1 MLNFGPLL
9 LVEGGVSRFNE
20 FKIYTV
26 NITML
31 LFRCQIYCSIF
42 RTVPG
47 NYTRLR
53 RSFQILAHVKSQR
66 HTCSRVPYNSYGF
79 DFQSDIATL
88 LSLCTRFIYFSC
100 YIFISGRFFPYR
112 ITILKNKIF
121 CLNSQ
126 FHCISNKCF
135 YLVFVYVISCIT
147 IKTKEKKPHCINMIK
162 EFLRTIILFY

>member
-26 NITML
+26 NITMP

>member
-9 LVEGGVSRFNE
+9 MVEGGVSRFNE

-26 NITML
+26 NITMP
-31 LFRCQIYCSIF
+31 LFRYQIYCSIF

-79 DFQSDIATL
+79 DFQSFEFMHT
-88 LSLCTRFIYFSC
+88 
-100 YIFISGRFFPYR
+100 
-112 ITILKNKIF
+112 
-121 CLNSQ
+121 
-126 FHCISNKCF
+126 F
-135 YLVFVYVISCIT
+135 YL
-147 IKTKEKKPHCINMIK
+147 
-162 EFLRTIILFY
+162 LFMLYIHIREIFSLQDYDS